1 MDAGLLSFFT
11 SEIDEAITL
20 LSDNIVAL
28 PSSTPT
34 EATGLAIFARLA
46 SRTPAAAGKQLGGAL
61 ELVWVDVDSIATAE
75 IFIGEFGVSSILD
88 LFQQIGA
95 RALAREG
102 PKEARAILSWLE
114 ALTRAVGRQIDV
126 QCSL

>member
-1 MDAGLLSFFT
+1 MDPILLAHYA
-11 SEIDEAITL
+11 SEIREAIDLFSTGI
-20 LSDNIVAL
+20 DAL
-28 PSSTPT
+28 PTSTPT
-34 EATGLAIFARLA
+34 GAGELAIFARLA
-46 SRTPAAAGKQLGGAL
+46 SRETGVGWKQLGGAL